1 MFFYLDVLQKRVSQL
16 RYGGEELCQFVGW
29 QLQHDCVALRD
40 GSLTTFDESV
50 PNKFLLPNLS
60 IEITKQDMI
69 IMTVLLQSE
78 MSNINTNQYGSWSD
92 IGCSKPV

>member
-1 MFFYLDVLQKRVSQL
+1 MLQKRVSQL
-16 RYGGEELCQFVGW
+16 WYGGKELCKFVGW
-29 QLQHDCVALRD
+29 QLQHDCVALGD

-60 IEITKQDMI
+60 KDKQDII